1 MKSVSFKN
9 LLLLIIDDTQIKM
22 TAIYACVA
30 VTDAGDIFGEM
41 SLLNGVEWR
50 VASVITDDPCQLLVV
65 SQRMFERYIKR
76 HVSEM
81 YSEKSRFVLT
91 NPYLKS
97 APSAFK
103 TSLIILMR
111 KKSFGYDEVL
121 VRQGQQ
127 IDSVYFILR
136 SANQCILNI
145 MSSSVTFAIRSV

>member
-1 MKSVSFKN
+1 
-9 LLLLIIDDTQIKM
+9 
-22 TAIYACVA
+22 
-30 VTDAGDIFGEM
+30 M

-50 VASVITDDPCQLLVV
+50 VASVITDEACQLLVV

-76 HVSEM
+76 HVSDM
-81 YSEKSRFVLT
+81 YAEKSRFVLT

-111 KKSFGYDEVL
+111 KKSFGYDDVL

-127 IDSVYFILR
+127 INSVYFILR
-136 SANQCILNI
+136 SANQCILKLHHVVFCNFCYNI
-145 MSSSVTFAIRSV
+145 GLTQWQSHGG